1 MNGVRVLIVGGSGAI
16 GGELAGIL
24 AAAGARVVVA
34 GRDRPRLDAVAARTG
49 AAVEHVEATDS
60 ASVDALFDRSAE
72 ALGGL
77 DAVVSCVGSVLLK
90 PAHRTS
96 PEEWGQVLATNL
108 SSAFWMV
115 RAAGR
120 VMTGG
125 GAVVLTS
132 TAAAQVGLPNHE
144 AIAAAKA
151 GIEGLARSAA
161 ATYAPRNL
169 RFNVVAPGLVRTPL
183 TGAIVNHA
191 PSLAASLALHAVR
204 RVGEPGDVA
213 RMMAFLVDPQN
224 DWITGEVF
232 SVDGGLGRI
241 KAR

>member
-1 MNGVRVLIVGGSGAI
+1 MNGVRVVVVGGSGAI

-24 AAAGARVVVA
+24 SAAGARVVVA
-34 GRDRPRLDAVAARTG
+34 GRDRPRLEAVAARTG
-49 AAVEHVEATDS
+49 ALAEHVEATDS
-60 ASVDALFDRSAE
+60 ASVDALFDRSTE
-72 ALGGL
+72 VLGGL

-108 SSAFWMV
+108 SSAFWVV

-151 GIEGLARSAA
+151 GIEGLVRSAA

-183 TGAIVNHA
+183 TAGIVNHA

-213 RMMAFLVDPQN
+213 RMMAFLVDPRN

>member
-1 MNGVRVLIVGGSGAI
+1 MEGLRVLILGGSGAI
-16 GGELAGIL
+16 GGELAGL
-24 AAAGARVVVA
+24 LTAQGARVVVA
-34 GRDRPRLDAVAARTG
+34 GRDRPRLEAVAARTG
-49 AAVEHVEATDS
+49 AQAETVEAS
-60 ASVDALFDRSAE
+60 SAASVDALFDRAAE
-72 ALGGL
+72 TLGGL
-77 DAVVSCVGSVLLK
+77 DGVASCVGSVLLK

-96 PEEWGQVLATNL
+96 PEEWDQVVGTNL
-108 SSAFWMV
+108 SSAFWTV

-120 VMTGG
+120 VMAGG

-161 ATYAPRNL
+161 ASYASRNL

-183 TGAIVNHA
+183 TAGIVNHA
-191 PSLAASLALHAVR
+191 PSLAASMALHAVR
-204 RVGEPGDVA
+204 RVGEPGDIA
-213 RMMAFLVDPQN
+213 RMIAFLLDPRN

-232 SVDGGLGRI
+232 AVDGGLGRI